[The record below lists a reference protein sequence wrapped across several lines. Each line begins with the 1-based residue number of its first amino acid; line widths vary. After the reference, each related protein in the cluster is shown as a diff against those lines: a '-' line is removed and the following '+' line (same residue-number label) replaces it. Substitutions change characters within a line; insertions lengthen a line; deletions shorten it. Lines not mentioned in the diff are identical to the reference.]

1 MASPASPQLRLSKCA
16 ARQGSRPPP
25 PTRPTPN
32 MTDLPLAWEEGGHL
46 ASGSRGPWSREVQG
60 SPSSHHSSSS
70 AVLLG
75 PSRAPPHPQQRR
87 AFSRD
92 PRLATFRLCVTA
104 RPLLWF
110 HEGEVAGEGRLNRL
124 GPERG
129 RLGRGTV
136 VPSSLAPNRLWP
148 AESGSTGWLLVANVI
163 WGRVGGTPPIK
174 NRFWM
179 DNCSGQS
186 GTEEGAGFV
195 SFGPFPSLCARRR
208 GAGETPCA
216 G

>member
-1 MASPASPQLRLSKCA
+1 MKSSSKSSLLEGSLALELWLLSTPLAPLLKLRTASWALLVPGQCLPSSLYLPEISFLPGKALYLPKLLVLRV
-16 ARQGSRPPP
+16 
-25 PTRPTPN
+25 TRTC
-32 MTDLPLAWEEGGHL
+32 MEHLPLAWEEGGHL

-136 VPSSLAPNRLWP
+136 VPSSLAPNR
-148 AESGSTGWLLVANVI
+148 
-163 WGRVGGTPPIK
+163 
-174 NRFWM
+174 
-179 DNCSGQS
+179 
-186 GTEEGAGFV
+186 
-195 SFGPFPSLCARRR
+195 
-208 GAGETPCA
+208 
-216 G
+216 